1 MSKRSLHIVQT
12 AYRATLEEQDDPVLW
27 LVHSLR
33 NNGAPVHVLLQGS
46 AVSYA
51 VRDQD
56 ASGLAFGARKQTQP
70 PRLAD
75 DLRALVGKDVAVF
88 YVAEDA
94 RARGIGADELVEGVH
109 SVARTALPELLE
121 RYEQVWQW

>member
-1 MSKRSLHIVQT
+1 MSKKTLHVVHT

-33 NNGAPVHVLLQGS
+33 NNGAAVHVLLTGS

-56 ASGLAFGARKQTQP
+56 ASGLAFGDRKQTQP

-75 DLRALVGKDVAVF
+75 DVRALIGKDVAVF
-88 YVAEDA
+88 YLSEDVA
-94 RARGIGADELVEGVH
+94 ARGIGADELVEGVH
-109 SVARTALPELLE
+109 PVAQAALPELYE
-121 RYEQVWQW
+121 RYAAVWQW